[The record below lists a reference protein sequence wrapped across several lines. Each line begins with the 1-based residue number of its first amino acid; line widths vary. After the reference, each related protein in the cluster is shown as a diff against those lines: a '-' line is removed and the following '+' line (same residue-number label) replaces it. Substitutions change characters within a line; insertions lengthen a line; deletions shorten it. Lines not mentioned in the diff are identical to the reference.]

1 MAIPLAHTNK
11 VLYLSIVVSKILSE
25 PYMIP
30 VFDIHIFICTNQRTG
45 AERISCGEVH
55 GLELVAEFKK
65 QINDLNIGLK
75 IRANKSG
82 CLGIC
87 DFGPTVAIYPEG
99 VFYVGVKKEDVKEI
113 IDSHI
118 IHKTVVERLLLKN
131 GH

>member
-1 MAIPLAHTNK
+1 MTPI
-11 VLYLSIVVSKILSE
+11 
-25 PYMIP
+25 
-30 VFDIHIFICTNQRTG
+30 FDIHIFVCTNQRTG
-45 AERISCGEVH
+45 TERLGCGESH

-65 QINDLNIGLK
+65 LVKDLNIGLK

-99 VFYVGVKKEDVKEI
+99 VFYVGVKKQDVKEI

-118 IHKTVVERLLLKN
+118 LNKTPVERLLFQK
-131 GH
+131 